1 MGSVRTFSV
10 CYLELISG
18 PHLRD
23 YSRSEARTCL
33 QMEWKE
39 MGWDVE
45 VTAVVTAKRPSLG
58 SLLSGN
64 KSTET
69 GLATRNATE
78 PQSQVAGTR

>member
-1 MGSVRTFSV
+1 
-10 CYLELISG
+10 
-18 PHLRD
+18 
-23 YSRSEARTCL
+23 
-33 QMEWKE
+33 MEWKE

-69 GLATRNATE
+69 RLATRNATE